1 MQKYTHKHRCAHIQK
16 KQNMHTHTRSLLSLI
31 HSKACK
37 IHTYWARMPRQNG
50 PFGIQMALLVKYGVI
65 GAQPW
70 HCVA

>member
-1 MQKYTHKHRCAHIQK
+1 
-16 KQNMHTHTRSLLSLI
+16 MHT
-31 HSKACK
+31 KACK
-37 IHTYWARMPRQNG
+37 IHTYRARMLRQNG